1 MEMKPTLQICIGNWT
16 QNDAQVELIMM
27 KMKRT
32 SAIFFLI
39 PFSYPKKV
47 SPKSSHIKT
56 FKIFFLLTFKTILDK
71 FPHQYSSISVSLK
84 SSGVQ
89 LIKI

>member
-32 SAIFFLI
+32 SVGFFFLI
-39 PFSYPKKV
+39 HFSYPKKI
-47 SPKSSHIKT
+47 SPQSSHIKT
-56 FKIFFLLTFKTILDK
+56 F
-71 FPHQYSSISVSLK
+71 
-84 SSGVQ
+84 
-89 LIKI
+89 

>member
-32 SAIFFLI
+32 SVGFF
-39 PFSYPKKV
+39 FS
-47 SPKSSHIKT
+47 
-56 FKIFFLLTFKTILDK
+56 
-71 FPHQYSSISVSLK
+71 
-84 SSGVQ
+84 
-89 LIKI
+89 

>member
-32 SAIFFLI
+32 SAIFFSNSL
-39 PFSYPKKV
+39 
-47 SPKSSHIKT
+47 
-56 FKIFFLLTFKTILDK
+56 FLSQKGLPQKQ
-71 FPHQYSSISVSLK
+71 PHQNIKNFLSINF
-84 SSGVQ
+84 
-89 LIKI
+89 

>member
-32 SAIFFLI
+32 SVVFFL
-39 PFSYPKKV
+39 FSN
-47 SPKSSHIKT
+47 SL
-56 FKIFFLLTFKTILDK
+56 FLSQKGLSEKQ
-71 FPHQYSSISVSLK
+71 PHQNILKFLSINF
-84 SSGVQ
+84 
-89 LIKI
+89 